1 MGIRGLG
8 NQANTFG
15 NKFVKA
21 LGGDST
27 GTDAMKPFVAYIQAS
42 GGTTATPGDGFRYHF
57 FVGPGTFSVTSG
69 SGNVRLL
76 LIGGGGG
83 SGIVIIAYPT

>member
-1 MGIRGLG
+1 MGIKGLG

-27 GTDAMKPFVAYIQAS
+27 GKDALLPAPAPKSGMVATGGVISDYTAAGS
-42 GGTTATPGDGFRYHF
+42 GGGALDI
-57 FVGPGTFSVTSG
+57 TSC
-69 SGNVRLL
+69 LF
-76 LIGGGGG
+76 I
-83 SGIVIIAYPT
+83 

>member
-1 MGIRGLG
+1 MGIKGLG

-27 GTDAMKPFVAYIQAS
+27 GKDAVSPAPVPKSGMVAT
-42 GGTTATPGDGFRYHF
+42 GGVISDYT
-57 FVGPGTFSVTSG
+57 VGNKAVSYTHLRAHRDQRG
-69 SGNVRLL
+69 SRMP
-76 LIGGGGG
+76 
-83 SGIVIIAYPT
+83 SSA